1 MHRWLVRIGNLP
13 IGSLLYPIVEKGIR
27 CLRNSCSCIAV
38 GEKQSFNDGLLQVR
52 NAPKGAQVSLSCT
65 KCALKKTKKL
75 TVARDLQPL
84 RLKQYLGTAKLKK
97 GASVK
102 VVVTA
107 VGLVG
112 RTYTYKVVRYGE
124 FPAPSIV
131 CSDPGAKEGR
141 PC

>member
-1 MHRWLVRIGNLP
+1 MDI
-13 IGSLLYPIVEKGIR
+13 
-27 CLRNSCSCIAV
+27 
-38 GEKQSFNDGLLQVR
+38 R
-52 NAPKGAQVSLSCT
+52 NAPKGTQVSLSCT
-65 KCALKKTKKL
+65 KCALKKTRKL
-75 TVARDLQPL
+75 TVSRDLQPL

-107 VGLVG
+107 SGLVG
-112 RTYTYKVVRYGE
+112 RTYTYKVARYGE

-131 CSDPGAKEGR
+131 CTNPGAKEGR